1 MLRAEEAP
9 MSGMP
14 RSLRTALTVVLA
26 AAALVATGCTKVAGT
41 GRSQLNFMS
50 LEQEA
55 SLGDEAY
62 AETLAG
68 KKIIKDGPDAER
80 VRRIGMNI
88 ADAARR
94 LHPEIARDFA
104 WEFTLVDD
112 PQTVNAWA
120 LPGGKCAVYT
130 GLLPV
135 ADSDDRLAVVMG
147 HEVAHAI
154 ARHGAERMSHAMA
167 LEIAMAGAGA
177 GLSMSS
183 MSPAAQEA
191 TMAALGIG
199 TEIGVA
205 LPYSRLQENEA
216 DEVGLLLSA
225 EAGYDPRAAIDL
237 WRRME
242 AAGGEAPPE
251 FLSTHPSNSTRIERL
266 QKLMPEAVRR
276 WEARTGRPAG
286 SGP

>member
-1 MLRAEEAP
+1 MGDYPPDGGIAMGNLPQARRVFRILLLAV
-9 MSGMP
+9 S
-14 RSLRTALTVVLA
+14 VVPGLA
-26 AAALVATGCTKVAGT
+26 ACTKVAGT

-50 LEQEA
+50 LGQEA

-62 AETLAG
+62 ADALAG
-68 KKIIKDGPDAER
+68 KKIVRDGPDAER
-80 VRRIGMNI
+80 VRRIGANL
-88 ADAARR
+88 ADAARH
-94 LHPEIARDFA
+94 LHPEVARDFA
-104 WEFTLVDD
+104 WEFTLVDE

-135 ADSDDRLAVVMG
+135 ADTDDRLAVVMG

-154 ARHGAERMSHAMA
+154 ARHGAERMSQAMA
-167 LEIAMAGAGA
+167 VEIALAGAGA

-183 MSPAAQEA
+183 MSPAAQQA
-191 TMAALGIG
+191 TMAALGVG
-199 TEIGVA
+199 TEVGVA

-216 DEVGLLLSA
+216 DQVGLMLSA
-225 EAGYDPRAAIDL
+225 EAGYDPRQAIEL

-242 AAGGEAPPE
+242 AAGGAGPPE

-266 QKLMPEAVRR
+266 ERLMPEAMRR
-276 WEARTGRPAG
+276 WEARIAR
-286 SGP
+286 

>member
-1 MLRAEEAP
+1 
-9 MSGMP
+9 MP
-14 RSLRTALTVVLA
+14 VPPRPIRVALTLAVLA
-26 AAALVATGCTKVAGT
+26 MTLVATGCTKVAGT

-50 LEQEA
+50 LDEEA
-55 SLGDEAY
+55 TLGDEAY

-68 KKIIKDGPDAER
+68 RKIVKDGPDAER
-80 VRRIGMNI
+80 VRRIGANI

-94 LHPEIARDFA
+94 LHPEVARDFA
-104 WEFTLVDD
+104 WEFTLVDE

-135 ADSDDRLAVVMG
+135 ADTDDRLAVVMG

-154 ARHGAERMSHAMA
+154 ARHGAERMSQGMA

-177 GLSMSS
+177 GLSLSS

-199 TEIGVA
+199 TEVGFS
-205 LPYSRLQENEA
+205 LPYSRLHENEA
-216 DEVGLLLSA
+216 DEVGLMLSA

-242 AAGGEAPPE
+242 AAGGDAPPE
-251 FLSTHPSNSTRIERL
+251 FLSTHPSNATRIERL
-266 QKLMPEAVRR
+266 ERLMPEAVRR
-276 WEARTGRPAG
+276 WEVRKGRPGG
-286 SGP
+286 SGG

>member
-1 MLRAEEAP
+1 MGKLPDFR
-9 MSGMP
+9 
-14 RSLRTALTVVLA
+14 RLIRLSLPVLA
-26 AAALVATGCTKVAGT
+26 AALVLAGTGCTKVAGT
-41 GRSQLNFMS
+41 GRNQLNFMS

-62 AETLAG
+62 AEMLAG
-68 KKIIKDGPDAER
+68 KKVIASGPDAER
-80 VRRIGMNI
+80 VRRIGANL

-94 LHPEIARDFA
+94 LHPDIARDFA
-104 WEFTLVDD
+104 WEFTLIDE

-135 ADSDDRLAVVMG
+135 ADTDDRLAVVMG

-154 ARHGAERMSHAMA
+154 ARHGAERMSQAMA
-167 LEIAMAGAGA
+167 VEIALAGAGA
-177 GLSMSS
+177 GLSMST
-183 MSPAAQEA
+183 MSAGAQQA
-191 TMAALGIG
+191 TMAALGVG
-199 TEIGVA
+199 TELGVA

-216 DEVGLLLSA
+216 DEVGLMLSA
-225 EAGYDPRAAIDL
+225 EAGYDPRQAIEL

-242 AAGGEAPPE
+242 AASGGGAPPE

-266 QKLMPEAVRR
+266 ERLMPEAMRR
-276 WEARTGRPAG
+276 WETQAAR
-286 SGP
+286 